1 MNSLRARREA
11 AGLTQEQLAARA
23 GVSRQ
28 LVGAAEAGRHVP
40 RVDAALALAAALGA
54 GVEELFGGGSTVTDV
69 VSGTVPAD
77 GSLVRVGWVGDRMV
91 SAPARVGGD
100 GWDAA
105 DGTVAAGQVSLFA
118 EARPGLVVAGCEPGL
133 ETLERLLRQ
142 GGLGAVSVA
151 TSSRAA
157 QAALAAGR
165 VHAAV
170 IHGPADSR
178 LRTPDGVVAFA
189 LARWRVGLSVP
200 DGIGP
205 EWWEGVVAG
214 SLSVVQR
221 EHGAAVQQAFED
233 ATGGVRVPGRRV
245 TGHVAAARDGSA
257 AGLPAV
263 TIEPAARSVGSPFH
277 ALDTHAVWLWVAEE
291 WLADRAVEA
300 ALAVITG
307 RGFRRQLEAIGGY
320 ELDELGSPV
329 R

>member
-1 MNSLRARREA
+1 M
-11 AGLTQEQLAARA
+11 TQAQLALRA

-28 LVGAAEAGRHVP
+28 LVGAAESGRHIP
-40 RVDAALALAAALGA
+40 RVDAALALAAALGT
-54 GVEELFGGGSTVTDV
+54 GVAELFGAPSTVTDV
-69 VSGTVPAD
+69 ATGAVPPD
-77 GSLVRVGWVGDRMV
+77 GSVVRVGWVGDRMV

-105 DGTVAAGQVSLFA
+105 DGTVVGGEVSLFG

-142 GGLGAVSVA
+142 GGIGAVSVA
-151 TSSRAA
+151 TSSRVART
-157 QAALAAGR
+157 ALAEGR

-170 IHGPADSR
+170 IHGPAGSR
-178 LRTPDGVVAFA
+178 LRAPDGVAAFA
-189 LARWRVGLSVP
+189 LARWRVGLAVP
-200 DGIGP
+200 DGIGS

-214 SLSVVQR
+214 SLPVVQR

-233 ATGGVRVPGRRV
+233 ATGGAQVPGRRV
-245 TGHVAAARDGSA
+245 SGHVAAARDGFA

-277 ALDTHAVWLWVAEE
+277 ALDTHSVRLWVGEE
-291 WLADRAVEA
+291 WLAERDVEV
-300 ALAVITG
+300 ALSVITG
-307 RGFRRQLEAIGGY
+307 RVFRRQLEAIGGY
-320 ELDELGSPV
+320 HLDELGTRV